1 MAGQNSYD
9 MILDAAE
16 VVVAED
22 GAPRL
27 TLDAVARRAGLS
39 KGGLLYNFATKDA
52 LLEAMIARLCR
63 RFEEARGLAEAH
75 MGATKLKAYLSVT
88 MLKGPGQDRV
98 ASALL
103 AAVANNLELLKPMR
117 DHYRSWL
124 QQLSGRPTF
133 AQTCRY
139 GWRRRA
145 YGSWN
150 YCAFL
155 PWTRSNGG
163 PWRTTSAR
171 RRPKTRAGESTAD
184 VSKIAHLLRANLR
197 RDQHSTQKGKRRCF
211 S

>member
-1 MAGQNSYD
+1 MLYRPDGIVVAGQNSYD

-63 RFEEARGLAEAH
+63 RFEEACGLAEAH
-75 MGATKLKAYLSVT
+75 MGEGPATKLKAYLSVT
-88 MLKGPGQDRV
+88 MLKGPGQDRA

-103 AAVANNLELLKPMR
+103 AAVANNLELLKPIR

-133 AQTCRY
+133 ARDVSVWLAAEGLWLLELLRVSPLDAKQ
-139 GWRRRA
+139 RRA
-145 YGSWN
+145 VANYLGAQAAENSSRGKYGRRQQN
-150 YCAFL
+150 
-155 PWTRSNGG
+155 RK
-163 PWRTTSAR
+163 SAAR
-171 RRPKTRAGESTAD
+171 
-184 VSKIAHLLRANLR
+184 
-197 RDQHSTQKGKRRCF
+197 
-211 S
+211 

>member
-133 AQTCRY
+133 ARDVSVWLAAEGLWLLELLRVSPLDAKQ
-139 GWRRRA
+139 RRA
-145 YGSWN
+145 VANYLGAQAAENSSRGKYGRRQQN
-150 YCAFL
+150 
-155 PWTRSNGG
+155 R
-163 PWRTTSAR
+163 TSAAR
-171 RRPKTRAGESTAD
+171 
-184 VSKIAHLLRANLR
+184 
-197 RDQHSTQKGKRRCF
+197 
-211 S
+211 